1 MPPSKTRRIRA
12 RPSAPVAVGI
22 ATVWWTLF
30 HFRQPSLPRRR
41 WLARSQK
48 DSCIR
53 AKSAC
58 ASDCTTHQV
67 NTPLN
72 HHEPEA
78 PAEEVE
84 VTDPAH
90 PLFGRRFEIL
100 SVHDAP
106 GLVGHVHVSH
116 RGHMHIRI
124 ELRATDLAPSPPP
137 LPATKLTSQA
147 VIELAQLAGQCE
159 VLYAAQPAQ
168 RCLGKPIAGG
178 PNSSHK
184 GDVND
189 PHGGDR

>member
-1 MPPSKTRRIRA
+1 VRI
-12 RPSAPVAVGI
+12 
-22 ATVWWTLF
+22 
-30 HFRQPSLPRRR
+30 HLPRIPVNKTATPGSWDR
-41 WLARSQK
+41 
-48 DSCIR
+48 
-53 AKSAC
+53 
-58 ASDCTTHQV
+58 CTTRQV

-72 HHEPEA
+72 HQESEA
-78 PAEEVE
+78 PPEVVE
-84 VTDPAH
+84 VTDPTH

-106 GLVGHVHVSH
+106 GLVRHVHVSY

-124 ELRATDLAPSPPP
+124 ELQATDLAPSAPS
-137 LPATKLTSQA
+137 LPATKLISQA

-159 VLYAAQPAQ
+159 VLYAQPAQ

-178 PNSSHK
+178 PNPSHR